1 MTWPYTFMPAD
12 ALCIF
17 FFRKKESMNFT
28 EELENQAKNYESAN
42 QVSLFSNYT
51 SILLVIDFCTNL
63 PEIQEKLVND
73 SSLVIR
79 E

>member
-1 MTWPYTFMPAD
+1 
-12 ALCIF
+12 
-17 FFRKKESMNFT
+17 MNFT